1 MTGAPEDRAGVQV
14 TKGKGR
20 SVCVCLN
27 VRKLLHGI
35 FTHKFNQ
42 TKRWGKK
49 KLHRKT
55 RKLLEEDRSRKRREM
70 RQGRKK
76 KIVNHSKKKI

>member
-42 TKRWGKK
+42 TKRWEKK
-49 KLHRKT
+49 KAT
-55 RKLLEEDRSRKRREM
+55 QENEETLRR
-70 RQGRKK
+70 RQKQEKER
-76 KIVNHSKKKI
+76 NEAR